1 MLGVPSCLVSASS
14 LCRQSDQAGGHGE
27 GGSRWTNFLF
37 DHARARGEYSC
48 PFQAAQVRLLVLGL
62 LFGCD
67 SEPVDELE
75 ELRLGCSLV
84 PQCPFLKS
92 IVVGHGVLPL
102 EPFPGS
108 CVYSIIACH
117 CGFSLPGSM
126 SMLRLDE
133 LSRNLD
139 SVRVGSACFIAT
151 EVRAAAN
158 VSAIHPVL
166 TSGPLRGF
174 CKTQLEVPILERA
187 ISTSSSR
194 NKNHPLISR
203 LACCAKRETI
213 CCCNSSIWFT
223 FQYQHQ
229 NSLKRMNTIRKSPIA
244 SNIGSSSV
252 EPILLLLELVDVSTK
267 CNECEIH
274 CL

>member
-14 LCRQSDQAGGHGE
+14 LCRQADQAGGHEE
-27 GGSRWTNFLF
+27 GGSRWTDFLF
-37 DHARARGEYSC
+37 DHARARGEPSC

-62 LFGCD
+62 LSGCD

-75 ELRLGCSLV
+75 EFRLGCSLV

-151 EVRAAAN
+151 EVRPAAN

-166 TSGPLRGF
+166 TSGPCLLAVHHCVPHEQAEEFRGHLVAAPCGF
-174 CKTQLEVPILERA
+174 PRPRSHSPLTRPTYSAGSAKRSLKFL
-187 ISTSSSR
+187 SSR
-194 NKNHPLISR
+194 VLFRP
-203 LACCAKRETI
+203 
-213 CCCNSSIWFT
+213 
-223 FQYQHQ
+223 
-229 NSLKRMNTIRKSPIA
+229 
-244 SNIGSSSV
+244 
-252 EPILLLLELVDVSTK
+252 LLLEIK
-267 CNECEIH
+267 IIP
-274 CL
+274 